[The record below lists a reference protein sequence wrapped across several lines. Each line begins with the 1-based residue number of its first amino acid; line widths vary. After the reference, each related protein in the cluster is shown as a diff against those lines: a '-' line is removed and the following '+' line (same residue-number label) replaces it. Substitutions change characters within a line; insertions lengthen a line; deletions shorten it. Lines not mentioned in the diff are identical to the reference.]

1 MNAPALLCL
10 HATTIAYEGR
20 GLLIR
25 GASGRGKSALALSLI
40 ALGAAL
46 VADDQTLVERQGDA
60 LIASAPE
67 KLKGL
72 IEARG
77 MGLLRAPPAPP
88 TPLTLV
94 ADLDSA
100 AEGRLPPQEHAEIL
114 GLTLPLVR
122 RLDHSH
128 FAPALLLHLAQ
139 GRYA

>member
-1 MNAPALLCL
+1 MNAPLCL
-10 HATTIAYEGR
+10 HATTIAYQGR

-60 LIASAPE
+60 LIARAPE
-67 KLKGL
+67 RLKGL

-77 MGLLRAPPAPP
+77 MGLLRSPAAPP

-94 ADLDSA
+94 ADLDGPS
-100 AEGRLPPQEHAEIL
+100 EGRLPVQESTEIL

-128 FAPALLLHLAQ
+128 FAPALLLHLAH

>member
-1 MNAPALLCL
+1 MSAPLCL
-10 HATTIAYEGR
+10 HATAVAYQGR

-60 LIASAPE
+60 LIARAPE
-67 KLKGL
+67 RLTGL

-77 MGLLRAPPAPP
+77 IGILRSPAAPP

-94 ADLDSA
+94 ADLDRTS
-100 AEGRLPPQEHAEIL
+100 EGRLPPQESTEIL

-122 RLDHSH
+122 RLDHAH
-128 FAPALLLHLAQ
+128 FAPALLLYLAH
-139 GRYA
+139 GRHA

>member
-1 MNAPALLCL
+1 MNAPLCL
-10 HATTIAYEGR
+10 HATAVAYQGC

-60 LIASAPE
+60 LIARAPE

-77 MGLLRAPPAPP
+77 IGLLRSPAAPP
-88 TPLTLV
+88 TPLALV
-94 ADLDSA
+94 ADLDRTS
-100 AEGRLPPQEHAEIL
+100 EGRLPAQESTEIL

-128 FAPALLLHLAQ
+128 FAPALLLHLAH